1 MAGER
6 EQLRKRA
13 EAERDAEPFRS
24 DAERKLDQLAEEQ
37 ANGKRKTKAEAYDDV
52 LRTQEGR
59 GLYAKHRGKHRSAA

>member
-1 MAGER
+1 MRAVRRDPSIMAGER

-37 ANGKRKTKAEAYDDV
+37 ANGKRKTKA
-52 LRTQEGR
+52 
-59 GLYAKHRGKHRSAA
+59 